1 MKIEETLLNRDN
13 NLITILPGAEL
24 LQAVEILADN
34 NIGALPVV
42 SEDGALVG
50 IVSERDIISCISKYS
65 GDIGSVVV
73 ADIMTRNVVTC
84 NLEDSLS
91 DVMGLM
97 NVHAIR
103 HMPVM
108 EDGHATTMISS
119 RDGMNALLDESVEHR
134 RALAVAYELVR

>member
-1 MKIEETLLNRDN
+1 MKIEETLLNRDK

-73 ADIMTRNVVTC
+73 ADIMTRDVITC
-84 NLEDSLS
+84 HLEDNLS

>member
-1 MKIEETLLNRDN
+1 MKIEETLLNRDK
-13 NLITILPGAEL
+13 NLITILLGAEL

-65 GDIGSVVV
+65 GDIVSVVA

-84 NLEDSLS
+84 NLEDNLIF
-91 DVMGLM
+91 L
-97 NVHAIR
+97 
-103 HMPVM
+103 
-108 EDGHATTMISS
+108 
-119 RDGMNALLDESVEHR
+119 
-134 RALAVAYELVR
+134 

>member
-1 MKIEETLLNRDN
+1 MKIEETLLNRDK

-42 SEDGALVG
+42 SEDGTLIG

-65 GDIGSVVV
+65 GDIVSVVA

-84 NLEDSLS
+84 NLEDNLS

-97 NVHAIR
+97 NEHAIR

-108 EDGHATTMISS
+108 EDGRATTMISS